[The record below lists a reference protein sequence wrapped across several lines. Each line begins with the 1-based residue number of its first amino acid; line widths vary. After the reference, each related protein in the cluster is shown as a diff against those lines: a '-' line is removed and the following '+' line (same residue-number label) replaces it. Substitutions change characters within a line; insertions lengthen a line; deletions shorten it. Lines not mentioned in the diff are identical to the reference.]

1 MASWTLGKVR
11 NILVRHRPIDPARKH
26 FTSKSHV
33 ACHFLLRAA
42 ATRMCR
48 PVEAEENVAESRVVF
63 LGYAVLTNDGTAHG
77 FRYEYAHPFAVDR
90 SVDCHA
96 PRRELARI
104 RTEERSYECKS
115 RASADRNFDP

>member
-1 MASWTLGKVR
+1 
-11 NILVRHRPIDPARKH
+11 
-26 FTSKSHV
+26 
-33 ACHFLLRAA
+33 
-42 ATRMCR
+42 MCR